1 MRHRSQLPYAAAGLQ
16 LRLIDRRFVSFIQI
30 MQTSQTKHLIY
41 NLGFAAFLSALV
53 HFGIPV

>member
-1 MRHRSQLPYAAAGLQ
+1 MRHRSQLRYAAVGLQ
-16 LRLIDRRFVSFIQI
+16 LRLNRRFVSFIQI